1 MPLPYAFAS
10 VEHLLFAVCSCAS
23 DKSRLL
29 TVFLCICASVHLCV
43 QVTDTPGLLA
53 RPDEERNKMEQLT
66 LAALGC
72 LPTSVLFVMDLTE
85 ECGTSVADQWAI
97 RNELRAR
104 FPGKPWVDVFSKS
117 DMLDN
122 VFEEVDGMRVLSEGG
137 VEQSA
142 GVSKGVEY
150 TLTAPRRRTALGGDE
165 VLVAG
170 DGQQVFLGEDVSDEE
185 AGRLALDSAYELAGA
200 LPRAIRVSSLTHDGL
215 ESLQTSIVAML
226 QKAQAERD
234 AAEAEA
240 KAAAAAAEGE
250 DGEEAEGGGRQ
261 TGIRLSALDLGSRTS

>member
-1 MPLPYAFAS
+1 
-10 VEHLLFAVCSCAS
+10 
-23 DKSRLL
+23 
-29 TVFLCICASVHLCV
+29 
-43 QVTDTPGLLA
+43 
-53 RPDEERNKMEQLT
+53 MEQLT

-122 VFEEVDGMRVLSEGG
+122 VFEEVDSMRLASLSSSSHQSSSDAALASGSDRSEG
-137 VEQSA
+137 A
-142 GVSKGVEY
+142 SKGVEY
-150 TLTAPRRRTALGGDE
+150 TLTAPRRRTVGSEEGAVLGG
-165 VLVAG
+165 
-170 DGQQVFLGEDVSDEE
+170 GQQVFLGEDVGDVE
-185 AGRLALDSAYELAGA
+185 AGAMVLDSAYELAGV

-215 ESLQTSIVAML
+215 ESLQTSIVSML

-240 KAAAAAAEGE
+240 QAARAAASG
-250 DGEEAEGGGRQ
+250 DVEESEGGSDGDWQ
-261 TGIRLSALDLGSRTS
+261 TVSIGPRF